1 MRRIREMLRL
11 RSLGQLSHRQIAKA
25 IRIARSTVA
34 TTIARAE
41 AAGLSWPLPDDL
53 DDAALEALL
62 FPAPLPTPVDTPL
75 PDFEYVH
82 RELAGKGVTRML
94 LWKEYKAVTPDG
106 INYSR
111 FCELYQ
117 RWRDQLEPLMRQN
130 HRAGEKLFVDYAG
143 MTMPIVEAATG
154 EITYA
159 QIFVAAIGASSFTF
173 AEATRSQAMDDW
185 IGSHQRAFRFFG
197 GVPEIVVPDN
207 LKSGVKSP
215 HRYDPEVNRTY
226 VELAE
231 HYAVAI
237 MPARSYKPRDK
248 AKVES
253 AVQVVE
259 QSVLAALRQ
268 QTFFSLG
275 ELNAAIA
282 PLLDELNDRPFQK
295 RPGTRRSLF
304 EELDRPTLRP
314 LPEQPYIV
322 AEWKKA
328 RVNIDY
334 HLEVD
339 GHYYSVPHR
348 YVHAQLDVRMTTTS
362 VECFDGLERVA
373 SHMRSRAR
381 GAHTTVGEHMPEK
394 HRQYA
399 EWTPERITS
408 WGRRVGPQTVA
419 LLERVIAARAHP
431 EQGYRTC
438 LGILRLTKIYGEPTL
453 ERAAAYAN
461 EVGATSYKSV
471 ESILKHRRY
480 EAAQPELPLGEAISH
495 DNLRGSEYY
504 RHPDVH
510 QYPEIYTRQEEHHA

>member
-1 MRRIREMLRL
+1 MLRL

-25 IRIARSTVA
+25 IGIARSTVA
-34 TTIARAE
+34 TQLGRAE
-41 AAGLSWPLPDDL
+41 AAGLHWPLPEDL

-62 FPAPLPTPVDTPL
+62 FPEPPPTPIDKPL
-75 PDFEYVH
+75 PDFAHVH
-82 RELAGKGVTRML
+82 QELCRKGVTRML
-94 LWKEYKAVTPDG
+94 LWKEYKTSTPDG

-117 RWRDQLEPLMRQN
+117 QWRNQLDPVMRQH
-130 HRAGEKLFVDYAG
+130 HRAGERIFVDYAG

-154 EITYA
+154 EISHA
-159 QIFVAAIGASSFTF
+159 QIFVATLGASSYTF
-173 AEATRSQAMDDW
+173 CEATRSQALEDW
-185 IGSHQRAFRFFG
+185 IGSHQRAFGFIG

-215 HRYDPEVNRTY
+215 HRYDPEINRAY
-226 VELAE
+226 ADMAE
-231 HYAVAI
+231 HYGVAVL
-237 MPARSYKPRDK
+237 PARSRKPRDK
-248 AKVES
+248 AKVET
-253 AVQVVE
+253 AVQIVE
-259 QSVLAALRQ
+259 RSVLAVLREH
-268 QTFFSLG
+268 TFFSLA

-282 PLLDELNDRPFQK
+282 PLLKELNDRPFQK

-304 EELDRPTLRP
+304 EELDRPALRP
-314 LPEQPYIV
+314 LPERPYIV

-348 YVHAQLDVRMTTTS
+348 YVHAQLDVRLS
-362 VECFDGLERVA
+362 SSIVECFDGLERVA
-373 SHMRSRAR
+373 SHMRSRTR

-399 EWTPERITS
+399 EWTPERIAQ
-408 WGRRVGPQTVA
+408 WARRIGPSTVA
-419 LLERVIAARAHP
+419 LVERIIAARAHP

-438 LGILRLTKIYGEPTL
+438 LGILRLTKIYGDGIV

-461 EVGATSYKSV
+461 EIGSSSYKSV

-480 EAAQPELPLGEAISH
+480 ERAQPEPPPTDAITH
-495 DNLRGSEYY
+495 GNLRGSNYY
-504 RHPDVH
+504 RH
-510 QYPEIYTRQEEHHA
+510 QEEQQNA